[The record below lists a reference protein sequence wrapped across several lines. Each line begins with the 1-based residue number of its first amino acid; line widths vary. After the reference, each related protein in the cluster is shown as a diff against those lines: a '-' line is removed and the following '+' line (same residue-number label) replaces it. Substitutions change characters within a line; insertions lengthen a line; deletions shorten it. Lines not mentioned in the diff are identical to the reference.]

1 MYLGAAD
8 TVPLS
13 VDYILIQNTSV
24 LSSPTSLATSTS
36 SPSPSSVVEPSAKS
50 SPNLGAIIGGVM
62 GGLGII
68 ILLLSALLL
77 LCHRARKRAA
87 MVDRAAPFPFTQ
99 RGIGELV
106 EVHAPVA
113 FLKQI
118 PPRKGVPSTP
128 EPEITRTTD
137 QTWSGTRSQPAP
149 QILVDPSRQVANESH
164 SEDSGIRLPQAL
176 DAMTPA
182 GLPPVYTHL

>member
-1 MYLGAAD
+1 
-8 TVPLS
+8 
-13 VDYILIQNTSV
+13 
-24 LSSPTSLATSTS
+24 
-36 SPSPSSVVEPSAKS
+36 
-50 SPNLGAIIGGVM
+50 
-62 GGLGII
+62 
-68 ILLLSALLL
+68 
-77 LCHRARKRAA
+77 

-118 PPRKGVPSTP
+118 PPRKGVPSIP